1 MDANQSS
8 KSPSDW
14 SDIDRSYRFPTLFLA
29 SKAVGWLLLGSIF
42 SLIASIKM
50 HSPSFLA
57 SCPWLTYGTMMPAA
71 LNAVVYGFALQASFA
86 ALLWM
91 TMRMGQVKLVA
102 PGYLFIGAALW
113 NIGVLVGVVG
123 IMAGGSTGMAYLEM
137 PGYAQPMLFAAYTI
151 IGGIAL
157 VTLHKRQVRVLYPSQ
172 WFIFAALFWFP
183 WIFSAAS
190 FLLVVSPVRGVT
202 QLVIDGWYVSG
213 LNIVVLGFVGIALLQ
228 YLIPKLARRDLYNGY
243 LSMFAFWMLLI
254 FGSFSGILPGQTLPA
269 WVSALSSVCSVFVA
283 FAWIVLTYN
292 LYRTIE
298 GGGAKS
304 DALGIKF
311 LYFSLASGLLV
322 ALLTAWAS
330 RETIAQ
336 VVQFTLFLPGLKW
349 LQLYG
354 FVGAGLLAAIYLFL
368 PKISGTEWSS
378 TGRWTAT
385 FWSYAV
391 GVFLVSIA
399 FLFGGWK
406 HGKGLTNPDMPFMDV
421 VRGGIAPFIRM
432 STVGELL
439 VTIAALLVVWNVS
452 CLFWGTYSSCLLN
465 CCGIAGQGAGSG
477 KSQSKKG
484 SK

>member
-8 KSPSDW
+8 KSISDW

-57 SCPWLTYGTMMPAA
+57 SCPWVTYGTMIPAA

-113 NIGVLVGVVG
+113 NIGVLVGVIG
-123 IMAGGSTGMAYLEM
+123 IMAGHSTGMAYLEM
-137 PGYAQPMLFAAYTI
+137 PGYALPMLFAAYTL

-157 VTLHKRQVRVLYPSQ
+157 VTFHKRQVRDLYPSQ

-190 FLLVVSPVRGVT
+190 CLLVGSPVRGVT
-202 QLVIDGWYVSG
+202 QVVIDGWYASG
-213 LNIVVLGFVGIALLQ
+213 LNVVVLGFIGIALLQ
-228 YLIPKLARRDLYNGY
+228 YLIPKLTKRDLYNGY
-243 LSMFAFWMLLI
+243 LSMFAFWVLLL
-254 FGSFSGILPGQTLPA
+254 FGSFAGILPGQSLPS
-269 WVSALSSVCSVFVA
+269 WVGALSTVCSVFVA
-283 FAWIVLTYN
+283 FAWLILAYN

-298 GGGAKS
+298 GGASKT

-311 LYFSLASGLLV
+311 LYFSLASGLLT

-330 RETIAQ
+330 RESIAE

-354 FVGAGLLAAIYLFL
+354 FVGTGLLAAIYLFL

-378 TGRWTAT
+378 PGRWTAT
-385 FWSYAV
+385 FWTYVV
-391 GVFLVSIA
+391 GVLLVSVA

-406 HGKGLTNPDMPFMDV
+406 HGKGLTNPEMPFMDV

-439 VTIAALLVVWNVS
+439 VVVAAVLLVWNVS
-452 CLFWGTYSSCLLN
+452 SLFLNTYACCLAN
-465 CCGIAGQGAGSG
+465 CCGLGGQGSDTG
-477 KSQSKKG
+477 KSKSKKG